1 MAVLS
6 SKTWP
11 SPCNLSQLTRQ
22 VATDKMFTVWKE
34 DSVTWKLKANITY
47 LYSVYIS
54 KAHKV
59 KKYHEIQGVS
69 YSSLAEFIAP

>member
-1 MAVLS
+1 
-6 SKTWP
+6 
-11 SPCNLSQLTRQ
+11 
-22 VATDKMFTVWKE
+22 MFTVWKE